1 MQASAD
7 LHSRKLWSST
17 ASTTSRPSSPRPRDR
32 FVGCVCV
39 CVPRAVHTHDSL
51 RILEASSCGH
61 MFNMSSSQVTNGNGA
76 MPAFGEKL
84 GPDDIEAGMQVQR
97 RRYGL
102 LAYRHANARSVR
114 LAKVVYNAV

>member
-7 LHSRKLWSST
+7 LCCRKLWSST

-32 FVGCVCV
+32 VDVSH
-39 CVPRAVHTHDSL
+39 AVQMHDCL
-51 RILEASSCGH
+51 KILEASSFGH
-61 MFNMSSSQVTNGNGA
+61 MFNMSSREVTNGNGA

-97 RRYGL
+97 WT
-102 LAYRHANARSVR
+102 
-114 LAKVVYNAV
+114 

>member
-1 MQASAD
+1 M
-7 LHSRKLWSST
+7 
-17 ASTTSRPSSPRPRDR
+17 
-32 FVGCVCV
+32 CV

-51 RILEASSCGH
+51 KILEASSCGH
-61 MFNMSSSQVTNGNGA
+61 MFNMSSSEVTNGNGA

-97 RRYGL
+97 RCYGL